1 MTTLPLS
8 GYRVLEL
15 AHLIAGPV
23 CGMYLAD
30 MGADVV
36 KIEHPTGGDA
46 SRTAYGTQ
54 LGGESAVFVTV
65 NRNKRSV
72 ALDLARPEGRAAFD
86 RLAARADVVLEA
98 YRGGVAERLGID
110 WPRLAQLNPRLV
122 YCSLSAFGPDGPWRD
137 KPGVDML
144 VQAMGG
150 LMAVIGE
157 PDGPPMLCG
166 APVLDTIGA
175 LMAGQGILTA
185 LLHRERTGE
194 GQRVDVSL
202 LAGTVLAHAAR
213 LSIFL
218 ATGEEPGRW
227 GSGHPYIVP
236 FQAFEASDGFVYVAV
251 WIDRLWTPFCDA
263 IENPA
268 LARDPRFAT
277 RADRLQRRAELTA
290 LLAPVFRT
298 RTVAEWM
305 ARLEAHDVL
314 CAPVNRYADLPRDPQ
329 IAASRL
335 LVEQEHPRA
344 GRFRTLDTPIRFD
357 RTPGGIRT
365 PAPGLGEHTDAVL
378 IEAGLT
384 PADLA
389 GLRKSGTIR

>member
-15 AHLIAGPV
+15 AHLIAGPA

-54 LGGESAVFVTV
+54 LRGESAVFVTV

-72 ALDLARPEGRAAFD
+72 ALDLARPEGLAAFD
-86 RLAARADVVLEA
+86 RLVPRADVVLEA
-98 YRGGVAERLGID
+98 
-110 WPRLAQLNPRLV
+110 
-122 YCSLSAFGPDGPWRD
+122 
-137 KPGVDML
+137 
-144 VQAMGG
+144 
-150 LMAVIGE
+150 
-157 PDGPPMLCG
+157 
-166 APVLDTIGA
+166 
-175 LMAGQGILTA
+175 
-185 LLHRERTGE
+185 
-194 GQRVDVSL
+194 
-202 LAGTVLAHAAR
+202 
-213 LSIFL
+213 
-218 ATGEEPGRW
+218 
-227 GSGHPYIVP
+227 
-236 FQAFEASDGFVYVAV
+236 
-251 WIDRLWTPFCDA
+251 
-263 IENPA
+263 
-268 LARDPRFAT
+268 
-277 RADRLQRRAELTA
+277 
-290 LLAPVFRT
+290 
-298 RTVAEWM
+298 
-305 ARLEAHDVL
+305 

-378 IEAGLT
+378 TEAGLR

-389 GLRKSGTIR
+389 DLRKSGAIR

>member
-36 KIEHPTGGDA
+36 KIEHPDAGDA

-110 WPRLAQLNPRLV
+110 WPRLSRLNPRLV

-185 LLHRERTGE
+185 LLHRERSGE

-236 FQAFEASDGFVYVAV
+236 FQAFEASDGWVYVAV
-251 WIDRLWTPFCDA
+251 WIDRLWAPFCDA

-268 LARDPRFAT
+268 LVRDPRFAT
-277 RADRLQRRAELTA
+277 RADRRERRADLTA

-298 RTVAEWM
+298 RTVADWM

-314 CAPVNRYADLPRDPQ
+314 CAPVNRYADIPSDPQ
-329 IAASRL
+329 IAASGL

-344 GRFRTLDTPIRFD
+344 GRFRTLDTPIRFG

-378 IEAGLT
+378 TEAGLT

-389 GLRKSGTIR
+389 GLRKSGTIG